1 MTKKQKSTGERDKQ
15 NVQREIKV
23 DKQRQ
28 LVMRQMFILR
38 ERERERER
46 ESGELE
52 ANLKREK
59 EKR

>member
-1 MTKKQKSTGERDKQ
+1 M
-15 NVQREIKV
+15 QREIKV

-38 ERERERER
+38 ERESER